1 MSITESHGVLRPFN
15 NDRTAIEYLRDMWQ
29 RRDFAVA
36 LPVEQMRSTH
46 QDTLLG
52 NVWHL
57 GNPALTVGVYYIV
70 FAGLLGADRGV
81 PNYLLWLTIGV
92 FAYRFTQGSV
102 QSGAGSIHANQG
114 LMRSFRFPRA
124 ILPLSAVVSDLLT
137 FAFQL
142 AVLGTVALVTGAG
155 VSTRWLVLPAVV
167 ALHASLNLGVAFI
180 AARLSDAFR
189 DVQQLIPFVFRLL
202 QYLSGVMFP
211 LDRFLQGSG
220 GKHAWVHGIIVYN
233 PIVRILEL
241 YRWVFLGTPVDLTE
255 LVRSTL
261 IIVALLVFGFR
272 YFRAVEY
279 RYGR

>member
-15 NDRTAIEYLRDMWQ
+15 NDRTATEYLREMWQ

-92 FAYRFTQGSV
+92 FGYRFTQGSV
-102 QSGAGSIHANQG
+102 QSGAGSIQANQG

-155 VSTRWLVLPAVV
+155 VSTRWFVLPAVV

-255 LVRSTL
+255 LVRSTV
-261 IIVALLVFGFR
+261 IILALLVFGFR